1 MRRILTSMTIGFLL
15 SMGVPACTNATT
27 SDRDASKQPAKL
39 TVPSGTYISVELQD
53 GISTEKSSPGDP
65 FTGSVSKDVVVDGLT
80 AFKKGAI
87 VHGLV
92 LDAQEPGREKGRAQL
107 RLVLTSVEHNG
118 KDVPIQTQMYV
129 GIGHHTHKHDAA
141 VSGGDAGIGAS
152 DSASTGR
159 DAVTGTVLVTK
170 GKQLQ
175 YPPETRLLFTLA
187 SPVEI

>member
-1 MRRILTSMTIGFLL
+1 MGLLL
-15 SMGVPACTNATT
+15 SMGVPACTTATT

-53 GISTEKSSPGDP
+53 GISTEESSSGDP
-65 FTGSVSKDVVVDGLT
+65 FTGTVSKDVIVDGLT
-80 AFKKGAI
+80 AFKKGSV

-118 KDVPIQTQMYV
+118 KNVPIQTQMYV
-129 GIGHHTHKHDAA
+129 GIGHHIHKRDAA
-141 VSGGDAGIGAS
+141 VIGGETGIGAS
-152 DSASTGR
+152 DGASTGG
-159 DAVTGTVLVTK
+159 DAVPGTALVTK

>member
-1 MRRILTSMTIGFLL
+1 MRQILTSMTIGLLL
-15 SMGVPACTNATT
+15 SVGVPACTTATT
-27 SDRDASKQPAKL
+27 PDRDTSTQPAKL
-39 TVPSGTYISVELQD
+39 TVPSGTYISVELQE
-53 GISTEKSSPGDP
+53 GISTENSSPGDS
-65 FTGSVSKDVVVDGLT
+65 FTASVSKDVIVDGLT
-80 AFKKGAI
+80 AFKKGSV

-129 GIGHHTHKHDAA
+129 GIGHHIHKSDAEVIGSA
-141 VSGGDAGIGAS
+141 AGIGAAEA
-152 DSASTGR
+152 ASTGG
-159 DAVTGTVLVTK
+159 DAVNRTVLVTK